1 LRETPFFFTV
11 SEKQGCRCREN
22 GKFDTSGMDR
32 KDGDNMAE
40 KIYKGYLLDLDGTI
54 YRGSEAIPGA
64 AAFLGNLK
72 QKQIPY
78 LFLTNNAAV
87 TSRQVAEKLQGMGID
102 AAAEEVYTSAMA
114 TAQYLRE
121 RAEAGTRVYVI
132 GEDGLREEILQ
143 SGFILDEAEPKY
155 VIVGID
161 RFFTYDK
168 LAAASRAVRNG
179 AVLIATNSDAAVP
192 RENGL
197 FPGAGSLVAAV
208 SVASAAEPIVVGK
221 PEPIIVGYALQK
233 LGVSAKE
240 ALIVGDNLHTDIEAG
255 AKSGMDSLLV
265 LTGYS
270 TAEEA
275 ASSPIRPTHLARDL
289 SEWLER
295 IGG

>member
-1 LRETPFFFTV
+1 MKVKNYR
-11 SEKQGCRCREN
+11 
-22 GKFDTSGMDR
+22 
-32 KDGDNMAE
+32 
-40 KIYKGYLLDLDGTI
+40 GYLLDLDGTI
-54 YRGSEAIPGA
+54 YRGNEAIPGA
-64 AAFLGNLK
+64 AVFLRHLK
-72 QKQIPY
+72 QEQIPY

-87 TSRQVAEKLQGMGID
+87 TPRQVAEKLQNMGID
-102 AAAEEVYTSAMA
+102 AAQEEVYTSAMA

-132 GEDGLREEILQ
+132 GEDGLREEILKA
-143 SGFILDEAEPKY
+143 GFVLDEKQPHY

-161 RFFTYDK
+161 RSFTYDK
-168 LAAASRAVRNG
+168 LAIASRAVRNG

-208 SVASAAEPIVVGK
+208 SVASAAKPVVVGK

-233 LGVSAKE
+233 LGVSAQE
-240 ALIVGDNLHTDIEAG
+240 TLIVGDNLHTDIEAG
-255 AKSGMDSLLV
+255 VKSGIDSLLV

-275 ASSPIRPTHLARDL
+275 ASSPIRPTHVARDL
-289 SEWLER
+289 FEWLGR